1 VDKWTDKVFI
11 GDNIETTA
19 KLSQSAAKRNDAL
32 QKAKANL
39 IESAKTNDETPSP
52 EATAQTLA
60 SSVDLIVV
68 RDIR

>member
-11 GDNIETTA
+11 GDNVETTA
-19 KLSQSAAKRNDAL
+19 KLSQSAAKRNEAL

-39 IESAKTNDETPSP
+39 IESAPTTDETPSP

-60 SSVDLIVV
+60 SSVDLTVV
-68 RDIR
+68 KDIR